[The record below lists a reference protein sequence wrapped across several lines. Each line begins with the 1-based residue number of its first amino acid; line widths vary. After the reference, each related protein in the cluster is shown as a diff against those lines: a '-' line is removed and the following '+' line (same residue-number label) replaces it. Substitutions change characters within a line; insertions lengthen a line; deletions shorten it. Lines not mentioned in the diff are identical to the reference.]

1 MNIKEKVPVTIL
13 TGYLGSGKTTVL
25 NELLKYEGKRSERIA
40 IIVNDMGS
48 ANIDASLIQSSHVW
62 ESDIS
67 MVELSNGCICCT
79 LRDSFMQQINEIAAQ
94 RKVDRILVEAS
105 GISDPSSIAAG
116 FIEYQEMKLCS
127 HAYLDS
133 VVCVVDAQRIYLE
146 FLDELNAPM
155 EAAQDPDILNLV
167 IDQIE
172 FCNIILLNKCDLLPP
187 SAIEEVRKTIRIF
200 QKDAIIYDC
209 INGQVHP
216 NKIFDGRKF
225 DYEKVLLSSRVQEQL
240 SQGRCSEIQD
250 THGITSFLF
259 EDKHPFDR
267 DKFMAFLEDF
277 PEEIIRSKGYMWFA
291 DDDIHVQLFEQ
302 AGRNASVTEVS
313 NWLAAFDEAEQQQ
326 TMQAYPEIMADWDA
340 QYGDRLNQ
348 IVFIGKKMD
357 PQLLTARLRDC
368 LYDAQQEVN
377 P

>member
-48 ANIDASLIQSSHVW
+48 VNIDASLIQSSHVW